1 MKTVRLVRLMN
12 DEFNPGTFLKQLV
25 PHLTVSIDIRINIG
39 FSFIG
44 VQDQHLEPKYSYFFA
59 AEDLCTIKGV
69 FRKREDILNF
79 AENLEK
85 REYLDFL
92 QETFL
97 ESESG
102 DRFTKSGIRPFCL
115 VACHMWIMK

>member
-1 MKTVRLVRLMN
+1 MN

-59 AEDLCTIKGV
+59 AQDLCTIKGT
-69 FRKREDILNF
+69 FLQREEAMSF
-79 AENLEK
+79 AEDLEK
-85 REYLDFL
+85 RNYIDFL
-92 QETFL
+92 QETFF
-97 ESESG
+97 STESG
-102 DRFTKSGIRPFCL
+102 ERFTNSRIGPFCL
-115 VACHMWIMK
+115 VACYMWIMK